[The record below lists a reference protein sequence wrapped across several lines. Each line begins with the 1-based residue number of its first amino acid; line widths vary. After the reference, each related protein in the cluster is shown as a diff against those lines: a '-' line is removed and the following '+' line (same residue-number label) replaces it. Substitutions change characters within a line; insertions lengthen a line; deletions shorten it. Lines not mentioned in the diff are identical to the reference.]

1 MSQSTTEIPV
11 VDLNDI
17 TSPRT
22 EVRRKAAA
30 AIRRAFGHFGLVY
43 LRNHGV
49 DMELLE
55 AFYDRFLEFC
65 ARPDEQKRKMSTP
78 DIWYQR
84 GWTPPNTEKAV
95 VAGGQ
100 PDFKECYFVTP
111 DDPDEQ
117 LQREYP
123 EIYASNIWPQDAPG
137 FEESYSELSR
147 QLQQVG
153 ANLLRGSAL
162 ALGLAPNAFESAAD
176 GGPHVT
182 RALRYLGL
190 NQSQVGTDI
199 VWGEEHT
206 DFNLVTILPGGRF
219 LDPEGNRCAKPDP
232 TAGLYLRTRPTEDF
246 PRGQKVQGQTPP
258 GCIVAQVGQQLE
270 ILTGGEFL
278 ATPHVVEA
286 PDQPG
291 YSRVA
296 MAHFVHLH
304 AHERLFPLEPFRND
318 ETIRGY
324 GPPVLVG
331 TYNLKTLVDIGLA
344 PADALS
350 RLGYTKYDRLGKM
363 RAEEAQGAE

>member
-1 MSQSTTEIPV
+1 MSQSATEIPV

-17 TSPRT
+17 SSPRS
-22 EVRRKAAA
+22 EVRERAAA
-30 AIRRAFGHFGLVY
+30 KIRRAFGHFGLVY
-43 LRNHGV
+43 IRNHGV
-49 DMELLE
+49 DMERLE
-55 AFYDRFLEFC
+55 AFYDAYLAFC
-65 ARPDEQKRKMSTP
+65 DQPESHKQKMSTP

-111 DDPDEQ
+111 DEPDAQ

-123 EIYASNIWPQDAPG
+123 ELYASNIWPEDAPG
-137 FEESYSELSR
+137 FEQNYAEISR

-162 ALGLAPNAFESAAD
+162 ALGLAPHTFETAAN

-182 RALRYLGL
+182 RALRYIPLTPD
-190 NQSQVGTDI
+190 QVDTNI

-219 LDPEGNRCAKPDP
+219 LDPDGNRCDKPDP
-232 TAGLYLRTRPTEDF
+232 DAGLYLRTRPTEEY
-246 PRGQKVQGQTPP
+246 PRGRKIQGQTPA

-286 PDQPG
+286 PNKTG

-296 MAHFVHLH
+296 TAHFVHLH
-304 AHERLFPLEPFRND
+304 AHEQLFPLKPFQTAENTRS
-318 ETIRGY
+318 Y

-344 PADALS
+344 PADALD
-350 RLGYTKYDRLGKM
+350 RLGYTQYDRLGKM
-363 RAEEAQGAE
+363 REQEDAQQ

>member
-11 VDLNDI
+11 VDLSDI
-17 TSPRT
+17 SSPRS
-22 EVRRKAAA
+22 EVRAHAAA
-30 AIRRAFGHFGLVY
+30 QIRRAFGHFGLIY
-43 LRNHGV
+43 IRNHGV
-49 DMELLE
+49 DMERLE
-55 AFYDRFLEFC
+55 AFYDAYLAFC
-65 ARPDEQKRKMSTP
+65 ARPEADKQKMSTP
-78 DIWYQR
+78 SIWYQR

-111 DDPDEQ
+111 EEPSEE
-117 LQREYP
+117 LQREFP
-123 EIYASNIWPQDAPG
+123 ELYASNIWPEDAPD
-137 FEESYSELSR
+137 FQTHYRELSR

-162 ALGLAPNAFESAAD
+162 ALGLAPQTFERAVQ

-182 RALRYLGL
+182 RALRYIPL
-190 NQSQVGTDI
+190 SPEQVGTNI

-219 LDPEGNRCAKPDP
+219 LDPDGNRCEKPDP
-232 TAGLYLRTRPTEDF
+232 DAGLYLRTRPSAQH
-246 PRGQKVQGQTPP
+246 PHGVKVQGKTPA

-278 ATPHVVEA
+278 ATPHVVAA
-286 PDQPG
+286 PNKPG

-296 MAHFVHLH
+296 TAHFVHLH
-304 AHERLFPLEPFRND
+304 AHEPLFPLKPFRTP
-318 ETIRGY
+318 ESVRAY
-324 GPPVLVG
+324 GPRVLVG

-344 PADALS
+344 PAEALN
-350 RLGYTKYDRLGKM
+350 RLGYTHYDRLGKI
-363 RAEEAQGAE
+363 RKEEDGTQ